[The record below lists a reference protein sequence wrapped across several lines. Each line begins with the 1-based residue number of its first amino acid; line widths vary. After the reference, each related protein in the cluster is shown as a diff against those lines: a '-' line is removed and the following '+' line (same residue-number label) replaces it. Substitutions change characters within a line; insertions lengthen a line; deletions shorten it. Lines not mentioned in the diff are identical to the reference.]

1 MLLFAANSAML
12 AAPRNFPAE
21 RRRDK
26 RYAWPA
32 LEIVI
37 GDERFRAVNWS
48 MRGALLDGLCELIGV
63 RVRGEIGVPGSS
75 EAMPFA
81 ATVTRADL
89 DTGNSAICFEDPR
102 TERIEFAEPARAA
115 PLQ

>member
-1 MLLFAANSAML
+1 MRGRQNIRTDAD
-12 AAPRNFPAE
+12 RRHE
-21 RRRDK
+21 RR
-26 RYAWPA
+26 YALPA

-48 MRGALLDGLCELIGV
+48 MAGALLYGLCDLVGA

-81 ATVTRADL
+81 ATVVRADL
-89 DTGNSAICFEDPR
+89 DTGNSAICFEDCR
-102 TERIEFAEPARAA
+102 TERIDFDAQAA
-115 PLQ
+115 VAALQ